1 MIQLLRLAAL
11 AAIIAVG
18 TFTLGWYAVPLAA
31 AVFTLL
37 TRGARAP
44 SEAAMAAF
52 GAWLVLLLRMQR
64 FPSFGTLLDQLGQIF
79 PVPGFV
85 VALLTLL
92 LAAVLAAT
100 AARVTLGIVGI
111 RETPTRP

>member
-1 MIQLLRLAAL
+1 
-11 AAIIAVG
+11 
-18 TFTLGWYAVPLAA
+18 
-31 AVFTLL
+31 
-37 TRGARAP
+37 
-44 SEAAMAAF
+44 
-52 GAWLVLLLRMQR
+52 MQR

-100 AARVTLGIVGI
+100 AARVTHGIVGI